1 MAEENQIK
9 EDKSGSGPFLAVIL
23 IIISIIG
30 FYVGNMFGELS
41 SHITDWGSFGDYIGG
56 LANPVIALAVLYYV
70 FRSFQSNKQAM
81 IELKNQT
88 KIQNIEA
95 KILIY
100 QNIIQFAE
108 SQKIRWETIAAK
120 APKDSEKSFWETEDA
135 LDYLA
140 GKPTPN
146 ELLEKAENKILE
158 YEKTIYDTNAAI
170 QNLKRELSDIII

>member
-1 MAEENQIK
+1 MAEENQTEN

-23 IIISIIG
+23 IIIGIIG

-95 KILIY
+95 KILID
-100 QNIIQFAE
+100 QNAIQFAE
-108 SQKIRWETIAAK
+108 SQKIRWETIAEK
-120 APKDSEKSFWETEDA
+120 AQKDSEKSFWET
-135 LDYLA
+135 DYAA

-146 ELLEKAENKILE
+146 ELLEKAKNKVHE
-158 YEKTIYDTNAAI
+158 YEKVIEETNAAI
-170 QNLKRELSDIII
+170 QYLKKELSDIVI